1 MRLLKFAAFLSL
13 WVVFFVLVAIVHL
26 WISILGLPNRWKILS
41 RLNRNYTLLL
51 RLILNIKVTIA
62 GDEGQ
67 LERGGYV
74 VIANHVSY
82 VDGIVLGSIFP
93 IVFVSKREVKKWPI
107 VGQWNVLCG
116 TIFINRQRKNE
127 AGTMVREMTRK
138 LRQAANVLLFPEGTS
153 TNGEKMLPFQTV
165 PLAAPLRSRS
175 IILPVNLAYQTIDEQ
190 PVTAANRD
198 FVYWYGD
205 MDFVTHFWNLLG
217 RRGVEVL
224 VTLHPKIECFRY
236 ADNSAGRKKLAE
248 DCYNRVLGRVRG
260 KDLFLEDAAITRTSR
275 RRYSPVNCFLMFSTN
290 SFNMA
295 SAFLRMIGWPNS
307 PILPKIFTSVSTINA
322 V

>member
-13 WVVFFVLVAIVHL
+13 WVIFFVLVAIVHL

-41 RLNRNYTLLL
+41 RLNRTYTLLL

-127 AGTMVREMTRK
+127 VGAMVREMTRK
-138 LRQAANVLLFPEGTS
+138 LRQEANILLFPEGTS

-175 IILPVNLAYQTIDEQ
+175 IIVPVNLAYKTIDEQ
-190 PVTAANRD
+190 PVTPANRD

-205 MDFVTHFWNLLG
+205 IDFVPHFWNLLG

-224 VTLHPKIECFRY
+224 VTVQPKIECFRY

-248 DCYNRVLGRVRG
+248 DCYNRVLGRVTG
-260 KDLFLEDAAITRTSR
+260 KDLFLDDGGDNTDE
-275 RRYSPVNCFLMFSTN
+275 PSTLL
-290 SFNMA
+290 S
-295 SAFLRMIGWPNS
+295 S
-307 PILPKIFTSVSTINA
+307 
-322 V
+322 

>member
-74 VIANHVSY
+74 IIANHVSY

-127 AGTMVREMTRK
+127 VGTMVCEMTRK
-138 LRQAANVLLFPEGTS
+138 LRQEANVLLFPEGTS

-175 IILPVNLAYQTIDEQ
+175 IIVPVTLAYTTIDEQ
-190 PVTAANRD
+190 PVTAVNRD

-217 RRGVEVL
+217 QRGVEVL
-224 VTLHPKIECFRY
+224 VTLQPKIECFRY

-260 KDLFLEDAAITRTSR
+260 KDLFLEDGGDNTDEPWTLLS
-275 RRYSPVNCFLMFSTN
+275 S
-290 SFNMA
+290 
-295 SAFLRMIGWPNS
+295 
-307 PILPKIFTSVSTINA
+307 
-322 V
+322 

>member
-74 VIANHVSY
+74 IIANHVSY

-127 AGTMVREMTRK
+127 VGTMVREMTRK
-138 LRQAANVLLFPEGTS
+138 LRQEANILLFPEGTS

-175 IILPVNLAYQTIDEQ
+175 IIVPVTLAYTTIDEQ

-260 KDLFLEDAAITRTSR
+260 KDLILDDGGD
-275 RRYSPVNCFLMFSTN
+275 STDE
-290 SFNMA
+290 
-295 SAFLRMIGWPNS
+295 P
-307 PILPKIFTSVSTINA
+307 STLLSS
-322 V
+322 

>member
-127 AGTMVREMTRK
+127 VGTMVCEMTRK
-138 LRQAANVLLFPEGTS
+138 LRQEANVLLFPEGTS

-175 IILPVNLAYQTIDEQ
+175 IIAPVTLAYTTIDEQ
-190 PVTAANRD
+190 PVTAVNRD

-260 KDLFLEDAAITRTSR
+260 KDLFLEDGGDNTDE
-275 RRYSPVNCFLMFSTN
+275 PSTLL
-290 SFNMA
+290 S
-295 SAFLRMIGWPNS
+295 S
-307 PILPKIFTSVSTINA
+307 
-322 V
+322 

>member
-1 MRLLKFAAFLSL
+1 MRLLKLAAFLSL

-74 VIANHVSY
+74 IIANHVSY

-127 AGTMVREMTRK
+127 VGALVREMTRK
-138 LRQAANVLLFPEGTS
+138 LRQEANILLFPEGTS

-175 IILPVNLAYQTIDEQ
+175 IIVPVTLAYTTIDEQ
-190 PVTAANRD
+190 PVTAVNRD

-217 RRGVEVL
+217 QRGVEVL
-224 VTLHPKIECFRY
+224 VTLQPKIECFRY

-248 DCYNRVLGRVRG
+248 DCYNRVLGRVTG
-260 KDLFLEDAAITRTSR
+260 KGLILDDGGD
-275 RRYSPVNCFLMFSTN
+275 STDEP
-290 SFNMA
+290 
-295 SAFLRMIGWPNS
+295 SALLS
-307 PILPKIFTSVSTINA
+307 S
-322 V
+322 

>member
-1 MRLLKFAAFLSL
+1 
-13 WVVFFVLVAIVHL
+13 
-26 WISILGLPNRWKILS
+26 LPNRWKIIS

-74 VIANHVSY
+74 IIANHVSY

-93 IVFVSKREVKKWPI
+93 IIFVSKREVKKWPV

-116 TIFINRQRKNE
+116 TIFINRQRKNQVG
-127 AGTMVREMTRK
+127 ALIREMTGK
-138 LRQAANVLLFPEGTS
+138 LKHEANILLFPEGTS

-175 IILPVNLAYQTIDEQ
+175 IILPVTLTYKAIDDQ

-198 FVYWYGD
+198 SVYWYGD
-205 MDFVTHFWNLLG
+205 MDFVTHFWKFLG
-217 RRGVEVL
+217 LRGIEVL
-224 VTLHPKIECFRY
+224 VTLQPKIECFRY

-248 DCYNRVLGRVRG
+248 DCYNRVLGRVTN
-260 KDLFLEDAAITRTSR
+260 KDLLLDDDGDSTDEP
-275 RRYSPVNCFLMFSTN
+275 SPPLLS
-290 SFNMA
+290 S
-295 SAFLRMIGWPNS
+295 
-307 PILPKIFTSVSTINA
+307 
-322 V
+322 

>member
-62 GDEGQ
+62 GDAGQ

-127 AGTMVREMTRK
+127 VGTMVREMTRK
-138 LRQAANVLLFPEGTS
+138 LRQEANVLLFPEGTS

-175 IILPVNLAYQTIDEQ
+175 IIVPVTLAYTTIDEQ

-224 VTLHPKIECFRY
+224 VTLQPKIECFRY

-248 DCYNRVLGRVRG
+248 DCYNRVLGRVTG
-260 KDLFLEDAAITRTSR
+260 KGLILDDGGD
-275 RRYSPVNCFLMFSTN
+275 STDE
-290 SFNMA
+290 
-295 SAFLRMIGWPNS
+295 P
-307 PILPKIFTSVSTINA
+307 STLLSS
-322 V
+322 

>member
-127 AGTMVREMTRK
+127 VGTMVREMTRK
-138 LRQAANVLLFPEGTS
+138 LRQEANVLLFPEGTS
-153 TNGEKMLPFQTV
+153 TNGEKMLAFQTV

-175 IILPVNLAYQTIDEQ
+175 IIVPVTLAYTTIDEQ

-224 VTLHPKIECFRY
+224 VTLQPKIECFRY

-260 KDLFLEDAAITRTSR
+260 KDVILDDSGA
-275 RRYSPVNCFLMFSTN
+275 STDEP
-290 SFNMA
+290 ST
-295 SAFLRMIGWPNS
+295 L
-307 PILPKIFTSVSTINA
+307 LVS
-322 V
+322 

>member
-138 LRQAANVLLFPEGTS
+138 LRQEANVLLFPEGTS

-260 KDLFLEDAAITRTSR
+260 KDLFLEDGGDNTDE
-275 RRYSPVNCFLMFSTN
+275 PSTLL
-290 SFNMA
+290 S
-295 SAFLRMIGWPNS
+295 S
-307 PILPKIFTSVSTINA
+307 
-322 V
+322 

>member
-1 MRLLKFAAFLSL
+1 MRLLKLAAFLSL

-74 VIANHVSY
+74 IIANHVSY

-116 TIFINRQRKNE
+116 TIFINRQRKKE
-127 AGTMVREMTRK
+127 VGALVREMTRK
-138 LRQAANVLLFPEGTS
+138 LRQEANILLFPEGTS
-153 TNGEKMLPFQTV
+153 TNGEKMLPFQTA

-175 IILPVNLAYQTIDEQ
+175 IIVPVTLAYTTIDEQ
-190 PVTAANRD
+190 PVTAVNRD

-205 MDFVTHFWNLLG
+205 MDFVTHFWDLLG

-224 VTLHPKIECFRY
+224 VTLQPKIECFRY

-248 DCYNRVLGRVRG
+248 DCYNRVLGRVPG
-260 KDLFLEDAAITRTSR
+260 KGLILDDGGD
-275 RRYSPVNCFLMFSTN
+275 STDE
-290 SFNMA
+290 
-295 SAFLRMIGWPNS
+295 P
-307 PILPKIFTSVSTINA
+307 STLLSS
-322 V
+322 

>member
-62 GDEGQ
+62 GDAGQ

-127 AGTMVREMTRK
+127 VGALVREMTRK
-138 LRQAANVLLFPEGTS
+138 LRQEANILLFPEGTS

-175 IILPVNLAYQTIDEQ
+175 IIVPVTLAYTTIDEQ
-190 PVTAANRD
+190 PVTAVNRD

-205 MDFVTHFWNLLG
+205 MDFVTHFWDLLG

-224 VTLHPKIECFRY
+224 VTLQPKIECFRY

-248 DCYNRVLGRVRG
+248 DCYNRVLGRVTG
-260 KDLFLEDAAITRTSR
+260 KGLILDDGGD
-275 RRYSPVNCFLMFSTN
+275 STDE
-290 SFNMA
+290 
-295 SAFLRMIGWPNS
+295 P
-307 PILPKIFTSVSTINA
+307 STLLSS
-322 V
+322 

>member
-1 MRLLKFAAFLSL
+1 MRLLKLAAFLSL

-74 VIANHVSY
+74 IIANHVSY

-127 AGTMVREMTRK
+127 VGALVREMTRK
-138 LRQAANVLLFPEGTS
+138 LRQEANILLFPEGTS
-153 TNGEKMLPFQTV
+153 TNGEKMLPFQTA

-175 IILPVNLAYQTIDEQ
+175 IIVPVTLAYTTIDEQ
-190 PVTAANRD
+190 PVTAVNRD

-205 MDFVTHFWNLLG
+205 MDFVTHFWDLLG

-224 VTLHPKIECFRY
+224 VTLQPKIECFRY

-248 DCYNRVLGRVRG
+248 DCYNRVLGRVTG
-260 KDLFLEDAAITRTSR
+260 KGLILDDGGA
-275 RRYSPVNCFLMFSTN
+275 STDE
-290 SFNMA
+290 
-295 SAFLRMIGWPNS
+295 P
-307 PILPKIFTSVSTINA
+307 STLLSS
-322 V
+322 

>member
-62 GDEGQ
+62 GDAGQ

-127 AGTMVREMTRK
+127 VGALVREMTRK
-138 LRQAANVLLFPEGTS
+138 LRQEANILLFPEGTS

-175 IILPVNLAYQTIDEQ
+175 IIVPVTLAYKTIDEQ

-198 FVYWYGD
+198 SIYWYGD
-205 MDFVTHFWNLLG
+205 MEFVTHFWNLLG
-217 RRGVEVL
+217 RRSVEVL
-224 VTLHPKIECFRY
+224 VTIQRKIECFRY

-260 KDLFLEDAAITRTSR
+260 KGLILDDGGDCTDE
-275 RRYSPVNCFLMFSTN
+275 PSTLL
-290 SFNMA
+290 S
-295 SAFLRMIGWPNS
+295 S
-307 PILPKIFTSVSTINA
+307 
-322 V
+322 

>member
-62 GDEGQ
+62 GDAGQ

-127 AGTMVREMTRK
+127 VGTMVREMTRK
-138 LRQAANVLLFPEGTS
+138 LRQEANVLLFPEGTS

-175 IILPVNLAYQTIDEQ
+175 IIVPVTLAYTTIDEQ

-224 VTLHPKIECFRY
+224 VTLQPKIECFRY

-260 KDLFLEDAAITRTSR
+260 KDLILDDGG
-275 RRYSPVNCFLMFSTN
+275 YSTDEPSTLL
-290 SFNMA
+290 S
-295 SAFLRMIGWPNS
+295 S
-307 PILPKIFTSVSTINA
+307 
-322 V
+322 

>member
-1 MRLLKFAAFLSL
+1 MRLLKLAAFLSL

-41 RLNRNYTLLL
+41 RLNRSYTLLL

-74 VIANHVSY
+74 IIANHVSY

-127 AGTMVREMTRK
+127 VGALVREMTRK
-138 LRQAANVLLFPEGTS
+138 LRQEANILLFPEGTS

-175 IILPVNLAYQTIDEQ
+175 IIVPVTLAYTTIDEQ
-190 PVTAANRD
+190 PVTAVNRD
-198 FVYWYGD
+198 FVYWCGD
-205 MDFVTHFWNLLG
+205 MDFVTHFWDLLG

-224 VTLHPKIECFRY
+224 VTLQPKIECFRY

-260 KDLFLEDAAITRTSR
+260 KDLFLDDGGD
-275 RRYSPVNCFLMFSTN
+275 STDEP
-290 SFNMA
+290 
-295 SAFLRMIGWPNS
+295 SALLS
-307 PILPKIFTSVSTINA
+307 S
-322 V
+322 